1 MQYQQ
6 NMPNA
11 RGKCALCGKAIPI
24 RDTRD
29 KKPRYCDRVCATNAK
44 FGRRYVGTNS
54 SPATRPNIIE
64 RIKKL

>member
-6 NMPNA
+6 NLP
-11 RGKCALCGKAIPI
+11 RGKCALCGKVIPI
-24 RDTRD
+24 KDIRDR
-29 KKPRYCDRVCATNAK
+29 KARYCGRVCATNAK

-54 SPATRPNIIE
+54 GSATRPNILE